1 MADRL
6 TQLQDAVNAVL
17 NDSFWRLFILYML
30 CLLQQADNLCNS
42 IGILQQTSQPSPL
55 SGEAQRL

>member
-6 TQLQDAVNAVL
+6 TQLQDAVNA
-17 NDSFWRLFILYML
+17 
-30 CLLQQADNLCNS
+30 QADNLCNS

-55 SGEAQRL
+55 SGEAQSY